1 MIKPK
6 YSFYYTVVGSML
18 RTCFYAF
25 YKRFETNGLENV
37 LIELPTLYVSNHVNS
52 LMDPLVISISQKKQ
66 PGFLARADV
75 FKNPKIAK
83 YLYGLKMNPI
93 YRIRDGVESLKLNE
107 EIFERCSISLAQND
121 AIILF
126 PEGTHLRKHN
136 LRQFKKGFSRIAF
149 AAESSNDFKLDVK
162 VIPIGLNYSEH
173 IYANS
178 DLLINYGKPISVLD
192 YKDRYMENPQM
203 AMFEIREEV
212 YQRMKELIVHIE
224 NEEFYTTI
232 DELRII
238 CREIVFEKLEIK
250 ENTLVNQLKADQ
262 YLVKTLENKIETNKA
277 EIETLKDETADYLK
291 ELKMHKINEVLMKKN
306 PGIAGN
312 LLMSFLLILIS
323 PLFFFIAINNAIPYS
338 LIRLLIKKKIKD
350 DHFHSSIKV
359 VSGMFL
365 FPIFYI
371 ILSLILLIFLPW
383 YVVIEYFVGLLVTV
397 FISMEMRGWY
407 FANFSNWKFWLF
419 KTTKKVKYEDLV
431 GKRNRIIGSVG
442 RSL

>member
-1 MIKPK
+1 MTKPK

-18 RTCFYAF
+18 RTCFYTF
-25 YKRFETNGLENV
+25 YKRFETNGLENIP
-37 LIELPTLYVSNHVNS
+37 IELPTLYVSNHQNS

-93 YRIRDGVESLKLNE
+93 YRIRDGVESLKLND
-107 EIFERCSISLAQND
+107 EIFDRCSNNLSQND

-126 PEGTHLRKHN
+126 PEGSHLRKRN

-149 AAESSNDFKLDVK
+149 TAESSNDFSLNVM

-178 DLLINYGKPISVLD
+178 DLLINYGKPINVTN
-192 YKDRYMENPQM
+192 YKERYLENPQM

-212 YQRMKELIVHIE
+212 YQRMKELMVHIE
-224 NEEFYTTI
+224 NEEYYTTI
-232 DELRII
+232 DELRTI

-250 ENTLVNQLKADQ
+250 ENTLANQLKADQ
-262 YLVKTLENKIETNKA
+262 YLVKTLENKIETDKA
-277 EIETLKDETADYLK
+277 EIETLKEETVDYLK
-291 ELKMHKINEVLMKKN
+291 ELKKHKINEVLMKKN

-323 PLFFFIAINNAIPYS
+323 PLFLFIAINNAIPYS

-359 VSGMFL
+359 V
-365 FPIFYI
+365 
-371 ILSLILLIFLPW
+371 
-383 YVVIEYFVGLLVTV
+383 
-397 FISMEMRGWY
+397 
-407 FANFSNWKFWLF
+407 A
-419 KTTKKVKYEDLV
+419 
-431 GKRNRIIGSVG
+431 
-442 RSL
+442 